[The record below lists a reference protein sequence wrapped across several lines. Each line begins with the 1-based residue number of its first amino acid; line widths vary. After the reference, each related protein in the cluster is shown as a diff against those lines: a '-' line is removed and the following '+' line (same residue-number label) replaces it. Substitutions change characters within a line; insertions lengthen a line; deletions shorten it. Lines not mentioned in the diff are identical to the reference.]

1 MCTAQVNTP
10 CAITVDQAAM
20 CTVVLRTLL
29 KTSWLGYPVLEPQVD
44 WKAPRPVR
52 EFLQPNTFLPP
63 KSFSKWEARVKN
75 NLYYYRS
82 NYAVL
87 LVLSFT
93 CCFLRNPWALV
104 ALSITGFGILCLNDP
119 TATALK

>member
-1 MCTAQVNTP
+1 MCHHCRSGSHVH
-10 CAITVDQAAM
+10 CCVEH
-20 CTVVLRTLL
+20 
-29 KTSWLGYPVLEPQVD
+29 LGQNQLAWVPVLEPQVD